1 MQMKHVA
8 MIPLSLLL
16 ILPLLL
22 GCETQQVAEQEVIQ
36 PEDVR
41 FFTNSPG
48 DFVNMGTVKATSK
61 PNMTVQ
67 ETQDYFIQELT
78 RQAAQIGANGLLI
91 NYRGAQ
97 PSETVQVYRNGRYVP
112 VPRNTRT
119 VEAQAIYVRRRN

>member
-1 MQMKHVA
+1 MKMKHVT

-16 ILPLLL
+16 VLPILS

-41 FFTNSPG
+41 FYTNSPG
-48 DFVNMGTVKATSK
+48 DFVDRGTVTATSK

-67 ETQDYFIQELT
+67 ATQDYFIQELT
-78 RQAAQIGANGLLI
+78 RQAAQLGANGLLI

-119 VEAQAIYVRRRN
+119 VEARAIYVRRRN